1 MTLSGMGSSDQLN
14 YTFTVTKIGNGT
26 VSSNPV
32 GISCGSDCSE
42 NYASGTSVSL
52 TAIPDSGWN
61 FGGWGG
67 SCSGTGSCT
76 VSMTSAKRVSATFT
90 SISSLSPSLSNP
102 VSVATDGGQLPR
114 IKKWGNNIYVLNGD
128 NNRNLMFYKST
139 DNGTTFAGTTLATP
153 VLNSYEYEFSM
164 DTNGYLY
171 AFWESAID
179 YQMYIRRSL
188 DGGISWS
195 SAAIVASGF
204 TWMDNPSGYFSNGT
218 LYLLFRA
225 FKSPTSELYLTR
237 STDYGNTFST
247 PVQVTNNTTQE
258 DNGKIAVFGNNVYV
272 VYYDAYS
279 ASPGNIYLVTSLNG
293 GSSFGS
299 PIQVNRTSGKSGPGS
314 SVGMDGAGN
323 IFVAY
328 SDTTSDGE
336 GDLYVAKS
344 ANGGSSFTYALAAD
358 STYRQQEY
366 PRIFIDANDYVNLL
380 WNDNRDNTS
389 YGSVYYTRSID
400 GGASYEAN
408 VNIRSSG
415 GISNG
420 SLYVDSDIVN
430 IVVTDYKT
438 SPYSTIFYKLT
449 WLTDTAPVITS
460 AGTASGTVNQS
471 FSYQITA
478 SNSPTSYG
486 ASGLPAGVTVNTST
500 GLISGTPTASG
511 TFSVTVNAAN
521 AGGTGSKTVTITIAA
536 SISIIPGDLNND
548 RVVDLADAILGLQ
561 ITGGIK
567 PVVAVLI
574 EADVNGDNKIGI
586 EEVIYILQFI
596 AGLRSNVFTT
606 IPPGTVQGRVL
617 WNEQPVTG
625 ATVYAT
631 DLYSFDSTKF
641 GSAVTGSSGLF
652 SIAGIPAGEQYL
664 YIFGNQP
671 GFWVTAVTPFQMISG
686 NGTLAADSYLC
697 KGFYPISPQQNET
710 IYTARPLLQWPSYPD
725 AVNYAVRIIKVNST
739 NFVFQRGDWSS
750 PPFDRTP

>member
-1 MTLSGMGSSDQLN
+1 
-14 YTFTVTKIGNGT
+14 
-26 VSSNPV
+26 
-32 GISCGSDCSE
+32 
-42 NYASGTSVSL
+42 
-52 TAIPDSGWN
+52 
-61 FGGWGG
+61 
-67 SCSGTGSCT
+67 
-76 VSMTSAKRVSATFT
+76 MTSAKSVSATFT
-90 SISSLSPSLSNP
+90 ATSTLYPSLSSP

-139 DNGTTFAGTTLATP
+139 DNGTTFASTILATP
-153 VLNSYEYEFSM
+153 VSNSYEYEFSM
-164 DTNGYLY
+164 DTNGCLY
-171 AFWESAID
+171 AIWESAND
-179 YQMYIRRSL
+179 SQMYIRRSL
-188 DGGISWS
+188 DGGITWS
-195 SAAIVASGF
+195 SAASVANGF
-204 TWMDNPSGYFSNGT
+204 GWMDNPSGYFSNGT
-218 LYLLFRA
+218 LFLLFRGW
-225 FKSPTSELYLTR
+225 KNSKIELYLTR

-247 PVQVTNNTTQE
+247 PVQVTDNTIQE
-258 DNGKIAVFGNNVYV
+258 NTGKIAVFGNNVYV
-272 VYYDAYS
+272 VYFDWDS
-279 ASPGNIYLVTSLNG
+279 ANTYLVTSLNG

-314 SVGMDGAGN
+314 SVGVDLAGN
-323 IFVAY
+323 IFVVY

-389 YGSVYYTRSID
+389 YGSVYYTRSVD

-420 SLYVDSDIVN
+420 SLYVDSGIVN

-438 SPYSTIFYKLT
+438 SPFSTIFYRLT

-471 FSYQITA
+471 FTYLITA
-478 SNSPTSYG
+478 TNSPTSY
-486 ASGLPAGVTVNTST
+486 AVSGLLPAGLSVNQST
-500 GLISGTPTASG
+500 GLISGMPTASG
-511 TFSVTVNAAN
+511 TFNVTVNAAN

-567 PVVAVLI
+567 PVVAILK

-596 AGLRSNVFTT
+596 AGLRSNVSTT

-631 DLYSFDSTKF
+631 DL
-641 GSAVTGSSGLF
+641 
-652 SIAGIPAGEQYL
+652 
-664 YIFGNQP
+664 
-671 GFWVTAVTPFQMISG
+671 
-686 NGTLAADSYLC
+686 
-697 KGFYPISPQQNET
+697 
-710 IYTARPLLQWPSYPD
+710 
-725 AVNYAVRIIKVNST
+725 
-739 NFVFQRGDWSS
+739 
-750 PPFDRTP
+750 